1 MKIYSFALEEDY
13 DNFTALYKD
22 ASLLPIPCDSY
33 QEQSTSQLIGDL
45 LKKKENIILKDEDD
59 EEEEE
64 ENIVVSKR
72 MSTETVQM
80 ANDSKET
87 VDYKLPARWME
98 DNESSFCMVCQK
110 AFSLFRRRHVS
121 MNKLEIIY

>member
-1 MKIYSFALEEDY
+1 
-13 DNFTALYKD
+13 
-22 ASLLPIPCDSY
+22 
-33 QEQSTSQLIGDL
+33 
-45 LKKKENIILKDEDD
+45 
-59 EEEEE
+59 
-64 ENIVVSKR
+64 

>member
-1 MKIYSFALEEDY
+1 M
-13 DNFTALYKD
+13 
-22 ASLLPIPCDSY
+22 
-33 QEQSTSQLIGDL
+33 IGDL

-64 ENIVVSKR
+64 ENTVVSKR

>member
-1 MKIYSFALEEDY
+1 M
-13 DNFTALYKD
+13 
-22 ASLLPIPCDSY
+22 
-33 QEQSTSQLIGDL
+33 IGDL
-45 LKKKENIILKDEDD
+45 LKKKENIILKDE

-64 ENIVVSKR
+64 EEDTVVSKR

-80 ANDSKET
+80 ATVSKESI
-87 VDYKLPARWME
+87 DCRLPARWME

-121 MNKLEIIY
+121 MNKLEII

>member
-1 MKIYSFALEEDY
+1 M
-13 DNFTALYKD
+13 
-22 ASLLPIPCDSY
+22 
-33 QEQSTSQLIGDL
+33 IGDL
-45 LKKKENIILKDEDD
+45 LKKKENIILKDE

-64 ENIVVSKR
+64 EEDTVVSKR

-110 AFSLFRRRHVS
+110 AFSLFRRRHVR